1 MALLLINTMDGTVTD
16 LQGTVLVDTEKLDAA
31 GTELL
36 EEWYAGGNDGT
47 ASELGE
53 GWGKSITKM
62 LERSGFGDL
71 TYANT
76 MAFSPQSLK
85 EEIQERLDNNPEDP
99 TYIRAAQ
106 FTDEELEV
114 LGSYIMG
121 SDYLWSVYSEEF
133 YQGIRGFINEI
144 INNPTRSK

>member
-1 MALLLINTMDGTVTD
+1 M
-16 LQGTVLVDTEKLDAA
+16 LV
-31 GTELL
+31 
-36 EEWYAGGNDGT
+36 
-47 ASELGE
+47 
-53 GWGKSITKM
+53 
-62 LERSGFGDL
+62 RSGFGDL

-106 FTDEELEV
+106 FTNEELEV

-133 YQGIRGFINEI
+133 YQGVRGFINEI
-144 INNPTRSK
+144 INNPQGETK